1 MEDIVEAIFRGLFE
15 IVVEVLIR
23 GPGYLILK
31 LFGSR
36 SQVEPDGCLVFFIGC
51 LVCGMVV
58 GGLGRFPVGDLAACH
73 SL

>member
-36 SQVEPDGCLVFFIGC
+36 SQVDPDGCLVFIIGC
-51 LVCGMVV
+51 LFWVMVV
-58 GGLGRFPVGDLAACH
+58 GGLVRFPVGDHAA
-73 SL
+73 